1 MAAEINTSPTVGYT
15 DMATIKIE
23 GLWVNLNDDTYHV
36 LGTEKENENVLAI
49 YDYLSSNYGWTKE
62 AVAGLCGNVY
72 SEGAFNSA
80 QWQVGIGSGIGDWW
94 HKNSSGHYDMG
105 LGLCQWTP
113 AGGLATAWGYS
124 TSELN
129 ANDVHCPVYSPH
141 LQLKA
146 IATNKPSKWVKRNSQ
161 YYMAFSSYASSTRSP
176 EYLAGVWG
184 YSFEKMLTSGELS
197 NRKAKA
203 RYYYDDVLN
212 GETPTSDAFM
222 ETDLIDATCNY
233 SEGYYQSGQTLN
245 LTVTVR
251 AEGYTFEAVPYI
263 RDSQGN
269 VTYFEGTSSTEL
281 SHEYV
286 VTDYD
291 FIVVAHATWTDPG
304 PEPPA
309 PVQKKRK
316 KKRSP
321 FWIYLWHW

>member
-1 MAAEINTSPTVGYT
+1 MAQENSILDTAEYT

-23 GLWVNLNDDTYHV
+23 GMWVNLNDNTYHV
-36 LGTEKENENVLAI
+36 LGQDKENENVLYM

-94 HKNSSGHYDMG
+94 HKNSSGNYDMG

-124 TSELN
+124 TSDLN
-129 ANDVHCPVYSPH
+129 ANDVHCPVYSPT
-141 LQLKA
+141 LQLRA
-146 IATNKPSKWVKRNSQ
+146 IATNKPAKWVKRNSD
-161 YYMAFSSYASSTRSP
+161 YYMTFSDYGSSTRSP

-184 YSFEKMLTSGELS
+184 YCFEKKLTSGELS
-197 NRKAKA
+197 TRKAKA

-212 GETPTSDAFM
+212 GETPTQDTFM
-222 ETDLIDATCNY
+222 DTDLIDATCNH
-233 SEGYYQSGQTLN
+233 SEGFYPVGTILD
-245 LTVTVR
+245 LVVR
-251 AEGYTFEAVPYI
+251 VRTSGYTFEAVPYI
-263 RDSQGN
+263 EDSQGTI
-269 VTYFEGTSSTEL
+269 TYFDGMSSTEL
-281 SHEYV
+281 SHNYT

-304 PEPPA
+304 PEPPE
-309 PVQKKRK
+309 PTKKK
-316 KKRSP
+316 KKRRHSIVP
-321 FWIYLWHW
+321 LLKMW